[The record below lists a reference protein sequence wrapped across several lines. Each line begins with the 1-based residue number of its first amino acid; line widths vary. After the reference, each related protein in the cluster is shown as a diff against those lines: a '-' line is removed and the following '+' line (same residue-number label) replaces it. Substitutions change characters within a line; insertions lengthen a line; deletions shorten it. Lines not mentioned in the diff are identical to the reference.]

1 MLPTGADIR
10 VSRVPSRLSSANDLI
25 VRKGI
30 NAGEPKTRP
39 TTKEERGGRIQ
50 SVVAKLSMKNLNPIA
65 SKERK

>member
-10 VSRVPSRLSSANDLI
+10 VSRVPSLLSSAKDRI

-30 NAGEPKTRP
+30 RPGEPKTSP

-50 SVVAKLSMKNLNPIA
+50 SVVVKLSMKNLNPIA
-65 SKERK
+65 SNERK

>member
-10 VSRVPSRLSSANDLI
+10 VSRVPRRLSSAKDLI

-30 NAGEPKTRP
+30 SPGEPKTRP

-65 SKERK
+65 SKARK